1 MANLVCPTNGKDYIL
16 PTKAWLEPLEV
27 LISQDIATR
36 GKLII
41 SELLK
46 ANKVLVKLTSG
57 RNHHIKE
64 FLDQVKGLPNLV
76 NTYCIFFCNDDFLL
90 IQSEKQY
97 CSLETKND
105 TYYKDYLKK
114 LGKAK
119 NYNYSVT
126 LEVMEYYNLG
136 SIKSLKNISY
146 NKFLNILFQ
155 LVFCQLNVFGKTGY
169 THNDIHEGN
178 IIIKKHETEQIFNYK
193 YITSNCVDK
202 SNEYNLKSNYEFILA
217 DYDKI
222 FYFRKDYF
230 DKYYGDVDASMDNE
244 RFLQYSLFS
253 NLLETINK
261 LIEKLNDK
269 DKQIVRD
276 KLNIVLDKY
285 EEVIFNLNKQIVI
298 AYTQNGNFKEFIAE
312 NIKIN
317 CYFIKK
323 LIKLFQ
329 TQLIYK

>member
-46 ANKVLVKLTSG
+46 TNKVLVKLTSG

-64 FLDQVKGLPNLV
+64 FLVQVKGLPNLV

-105 TYYKDYLKK
+105 IYFKEYLKK

-126 LEVMEYYNLG
+126 LEIMEYYNLG

-178 IIIKKHETEQIFNYK
+178 ILIKKHDTEQIFNYK
-193 YITSNCVDK
+193 YIISNCVDK

-230 DKYYGDVDASMDNE
+230 DKYYGDVDASMDKE
-244 RFLQYSLFS
+244 RFLKYSLFS
-253 NLLETINK
+253 NLLETINT
-261 LIEKLNDK
+261 LIEKLNSG

-285 EEVIFNLNKQIVI
+285 EEKILNSNKQIVLV
-298 AYTQNGNFKEFIAE
+298 YTQNGNFKEFIVE